1 MKTKNYYLKEIVP
14 SDITNIHKG
23 LSNPEL
29 TKYYDV
35 HYATLEETKIQMDW
49 YRSLKEEGTGIWW
62 GIFGTDDD
70 LFRGAAGFSGL
81 EANHKK
87 AEIGMW
93 LLPEYW
99 GRGILKEV
107 MPILFALGFE
117 ELDLN
122 RIEGYVVSD
131 NRKCKSAL
139 EKIDFTYEG
148 TMRECEYKDGRL
160 ISIDIYAILKR
171 DWIKS

>member
-1 MKTKNYYLKEIVP
+1 MKSTNYYLKEIEAT
-14 SDITNIHKG
+14 DITHIHQG

-35 HYATLEETKIQMDW
+35 HFATLEETQIQMDW
-49 YRSLKEEGTGIWW
+49 YRTLTEEETGIWW
-62 GIFGTDDD
+62 GIYGVDDN
-70 LFRGAAGFSGL
+70 LFRGAAGFSSL
-81 EANHKK
+81 ETKHKK

-107 MPILFALGFE
+107 MPILFTQGFE
-117 ELDLN
+117 SLGLN

-131 NRKCKSAL
+131 NRKCKSVL

-148 TMRECEYKDGRL
+148 TMRECEVKNGKL
-160 ISIDIYAILKR
+160 ISVDIYAILKQE
-171 DWIKS
+171 WMNK